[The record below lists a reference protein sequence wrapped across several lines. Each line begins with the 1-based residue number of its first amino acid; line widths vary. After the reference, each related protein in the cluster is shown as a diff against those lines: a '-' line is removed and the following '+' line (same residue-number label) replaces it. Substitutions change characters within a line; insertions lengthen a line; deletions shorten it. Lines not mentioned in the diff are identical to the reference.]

1 LTKNPQGKTVL
12 PMTTLTFKVTEAE
25 ARRIRKLARSEHL
38 TVSEFL
44 RRRAAGTPVEASRP
58 ARICCPQ
65 TGAMV
70 FAPLANQ
77 PPLTL
82 DAVKELMENFP

>member
-1 LTKNPQGKTVL
+1 
-12 PMTTLTFKVTEAE
+12 MTTLTFKVTEAE
-25 ARRIRKLARSEHL
+25 ARRIRRLARSEQL

-44 RRRAAGTPVEASRP
+44 RRRAAGAHVETTKP
-58 ARICCPQ
+58 TRIWCPR

-70 FAPLANQ
+70 FAPLASQ

-82 DAVKELMENFP
+82 DAVKQFMENFP